1 MPLSMT
7 LKRQLSSLS
16 ANAVMKNSIGLQRCS
31 MMSWIRP
38 EASSFWTLFAKG
50 YSLSKTLN
58 GRNPLLRISAQQPN
72 TSTTKTSEEAGI
84 PSLLPFY
91 FSRPSVFFRDR
102 CFFISCTRL
111 KSSLLMMAGL
121 FCINGFTRAL
131 FSER

>member
-1 MPLSMT
+1 MEKFMRLHT
-7 LKRQLSSLS
+7 LINERRTEPGAYYFPDPWWKKEVDAIVDDLERQLSSLS

-31 MMSWIRP
+31 MILWTRP

-58 GRNPLLRISAQQPN
+58 GRKPLLRISAQQLN

-91 FSRPSVFFRDR
+91 FSRP
-102 CFFISCTRL
+102 
-111 KSSLLMMAGL
+111 LL
-121 FCINGFTRAL
+121 RQV
-131 FSER
+131 